1 MGAFCQPLKRNE
13 ADFDAVILDEEEG
26 AVFLQMTIGDRH
38 PVKGRNMQHVMQE
51 LEVSEGQIWFIVP
64 SDSAARFPA
73 QSVGYKCE
81 EGKPNV
87 RQSVAYVPPHGSLA
101 YKANSARVPTSVR
114 DKEKLK
120 REAVS
125 GRRRSGQR
133 RLTRR
138 GGTILAR

>member
-13 ADFDAVILDEEEG
+13 SDFDAAILDEEEG

-51 LEVSEGQIWFIVP
+51 LEVSEAQIWFIAP
-64 SDSAARFPA
+64 MESAARFKA

-87 RQSVAYVPPHGSLA
+87 RQSVAYVPQ
-101 YKANSARVPTSVR
+101 
-114 DKEKLK
+114 D
-120 REAVS
+120 
-125 GRRRSGQR
+125 
-133 RLTRR
+133 
-138 GGTILAR
+138 

>member
-51 LEVSEGQIWFIVP
+51 LEVREAQIWFIVP
-64 SDSAARFPA
+64 KDSADRFTA

-87 RQSVAYVPPHGSLA
+87 RQSVAYIPPHGSLA
-101 YKANSARVPTSVR
+101 YEANSARVPTSVR

-138 GGTILAR
+138 GGMILAR

>member
-1 MGAFCQPLKRNE
+1 MGTFCQPLKRNE

-51 LEVSEGQIWFIVP
+51 LEVSEGQIWFVVP
-64 SDSAARFPA
+64 RDSADEFRA

-81 EGKPNV
+81 EGKSNV

-101 YKANSARVPTSVR
+101 YKANSARVPASVR
-114 DKEKLK
+114 NKKKLK

-133 RLTRR
+133 RLTRG